1 MAQPAEPSVEEI
13 RARLG
18 DAFRPEAAAGVE
30 AIYQFRVAGRPL
42 FHPEVADGC
51 LRVGGGAHA
60 APTVT
65 FLFDDVATA
74 LGVVDGSLDPMAT
87 FMAGR
92 VRTDGHLILALQLG
106 ALFAPAASAQ
116 P

>member
-1 MAQPAEPSVEEI
+1 MPQPPEPSIEEI
-13 RARLG
+13 RTRLAG
-18 DAFRPEAAAGVE
+18 AFRPEAAAGFE
-30 AIYQFRVAGRPL
+30 AIYQFEVAGRPL
-42 FHPEVADGC
+42 FHLEIDAGA
-51 LRVGGGAHA
+51 LRVEGGAHA

-74 LGVVDGSLDPMAT
+74 LGVVEGRLDPMAT

-106 ALFAPAASAQ
+106 GLFTASRSASA
-116 P
+116 

>member
-1 MAQPAEPSVEEI
+1 MSQPADPGVEEI
-13 RARLG
+13 RTRLAG
-18 DAFRPEAAAGVE
+18 AFRPEAAAGLE
-30 AIYQFRVAGRPL
+30 AVYQFEVAGRPL
-42 FHPEVADGC
+42 FHLEIDGGR
-51 LRVGGGAHA
+51 LRVEGGAHE

-74 LGVVDGSLDPMAT
+74 LGVVEGSLDPMAT

-106 ALFAPAASAQ
+106 GLFAPARSARG
-116 P
+116 